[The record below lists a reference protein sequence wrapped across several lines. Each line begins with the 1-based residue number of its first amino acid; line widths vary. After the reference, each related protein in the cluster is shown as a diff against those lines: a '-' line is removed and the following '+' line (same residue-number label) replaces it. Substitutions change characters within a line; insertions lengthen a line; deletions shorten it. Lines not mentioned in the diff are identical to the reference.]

1 MSQFNVSRR
10 KVLAGLGTIGIA
22 SAGAGLGTTAFFSDE
37 ESLDASLEAGR
48 IDLKL
53 DYRATYVPGDRV
65 TPFASD
71 SSADS
76 GNFPDPN
83 DALTTTQGDAYVL
96 DQVPDFRTQEGL
108 PVSEQEWGDETRA
121 VTCDIDD
128 VVWNQLVDGATATMF
143 TLDDVKPKDKGEFT
157 ISLHHCDNRA
167 YLWMKTDYAAETGDV
182 DNGLVEPEVAAMDPD
197 GLDGSSVPDFSL
209 VGSDGGAGELDD
221 FLYVEAH
228 YDTDCDN
235 TKDGSRE
242 LDVVLGI
249 DVSGSMLYEQY
260 GGIVDPNT
268 GETKIDLVAPAA
280 QSFVENLFDSA
291 LDVNVGIVF
300 FGSPSAPNNG
310 IRTVP
315 LSGTESNVLSEL
327 TVAEIEDE
335 VGSDSVT
342 GTNLP
347 GGIDAAQAALDAGRG
362 GADKH
367 MVILA
372 DGGQQESTM
381 DAPTRAA
388 NAKGA
393 GTIITAIA
401 FGAGA
406 DDALL
411 QSVASSPEST
421 FFYDVESSDPDD
433 LEADIQTAY
442 DNIFAVLL
450 GEVTFYRGS
459 LAGFLELAENGLNLD
474 PLGALQGDDAGAD
487 ATCLLPGVNCI
498 AVSWYLPCYYS
509 QTDGMG
515 FSELVSTRDGLGD
528 QDGDQ
533 TLTLA
538 DELIQFGGFSQS
550 ELEDVGAINVV
561 QTDRVDW
568 MVQFYAIQCRHNMAN
583 ENPFV
588 QAA

>member
-1 MSQFNVSRR
+1 M
-10 KVLAGLGTIGIA
+10 
-22 SAGAGLGTTAFFSDE
+22 
-37 ESLDASLEAGR
+37 
-48 IDLKL
+48 
-53 DYRATYVPGDRV
+53 

-71 SSADS
+71 SSAET

-83 DALTTTQGDAYVL
+83 DQLTTTQGDAYVL
-96 DQVPDFRTQEGL
+96 DQIPDFRTNGIGDGM

-143 TLDDVKPKDKGEFT
+143 SLDDVKPKDKGEFT

-167 YLWMKTDYAAETGDV
+167 YLWMKTDYGTEVGDV
-182 DNGLVEPEVAAMDPD
+182 DNGLVEPEIDAMDPD
-197 GLDGSSVPDFSL
+197 GLNESDVPDFSL

-235 TKDGSRE
+235 TKDGARE

-249 DVSGSMLYEQY
+249 DVSGSMLYPQF
-260 GGIVDPNT
+260 GGVVDSGT

-280 QSFVENLFDSA
+280 QQFVENLFDST

-310 IRTVP
+310 IRTVS
-315 LSGTESNVLSEL
+315 LSGTESDIQNEL
-327 TVAEIEDE
+327 TVAEIENE
-335 VGSDSVT
+335 VGTTSQT

-347 GGIDAAQAALDAGRG
+347 DGIDAAQAELASGRA

-372 DGGQQESTM
+372 DGGQQQSAG
-381 DAPTRAA
+381 DAPARAS

-411 QSVASSPEST
+411 KSVASSPEST
-421 FFYDVESSDPDD
+421 FFYDVESSDAAD

-474 PLGALQGDDAGAD
+474 PLGALQGDDAGAN

-515 FSELVSTRDGLGD
+515 FSELTSTRADLVD
-528 QDGDQ
+528 QDGDEM
-533 TLTLA
+533 LTLA
-538 DELIQFGGFSQS
+538 DELIQFGGFTQS

-583 ENPFV
+583 ENPFA
-588 QAA
+588 QTA